1 MDQISVEKVI
11 KPVHSSFSAVCYEHT
26 YFEAPL
32 HIHPEYELILI
43 EQGEGYTFVGDMTY
57 KLAAGDFMLIGH
69 DLPHLWLSSH
79 EYYIKGTSLRS
90 ASVYAQ
96 FKTDIFPAQESTVE
110 EFSSIYRLLSDSQ
123 KGLRFS
129 GEGLERIKQQFR
141 ELPTL
146 SGFSRLLSLYQIL
159 QDLSACPYTFLT
171 SAHYINTYEQ
181 GKEDPIIQRAHLF
194 MNRNYQENITLEQIA
209 AYAGMNPSA
218 LCRYYKKHT
227 GETLFQYLAEL
238 RISYATKLLMN
249 KNISIGQIA
258 YDCGYNNLSHFNRQ
272 FKAIMGKTPSEY
284 YQQLQKHPGVFNA

>member
-90 ASVYAQ
+90 ASVYSQ
-96 FKTDIFPAQESTVE
+96 FKTDIFPTQESAVE

-123 KGLRFS
+123 KDCAFRATDSNASNNSFGNCPPCPAFPACSRFIRS
-129 GEGLERIKQQFR
+129 CKI
-141 ELPTL
+141 
-146 SGFSRLLSLYQIL
+146 
-159 QDLSACPYTFLT
+159 
-171 SAHYINTYEQ
+171 
-181 GKEDPIIQRAHLF
+181 
-194 MNRNYQENITLEQIA
+194 
-209 AYAGMNPSA
+209 
-218 LCRYYKKHT
+218 CRPVLIH
-227 GETLFQYLAEL
+227 
-238 RISYATKLLMN
+238 S
-249 KNISIGQIA
+249 
-258 YDCGYNNLSHFNRQ
+258 
-272 FKAIMGKTPSEY
+272 
-284 YQQLQKHPGVFNA
+284 